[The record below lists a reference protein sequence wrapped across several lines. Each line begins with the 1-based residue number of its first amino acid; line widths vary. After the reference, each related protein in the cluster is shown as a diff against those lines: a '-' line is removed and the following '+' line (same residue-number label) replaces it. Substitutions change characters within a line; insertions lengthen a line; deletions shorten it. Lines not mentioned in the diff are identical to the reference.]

1 MGGKNSMP
9 GLRYD
14 RFLAGTAFLTL
25 ALSGAATA
33 QAPDAPVAAEAILP
47 QASEPP
53 LRPSTSPETGERS
66 AIPAAPAAAPAVPAP
81 AIAPPA
87 ITAAEPAPEAA
98 PDPFAALDPADRP
111 IAEKV
116 ADLLNGKSDRIFSNR
131 KERSV
136 VQTFYENRKH
146 ALLWLDKGL
155 VNARAKTAINRLNAA
170 VVDALANPTVRQRLT
185 DLGFEIPSRDQQAP
199 EALAAYQKAEIEKWW
214 PIIKAA
220 GIKAE

>member
-1 MGGKNSMP
+1 MP

-33 QAPDAPVAAEAILP
+33 QAPEAPVAAQAVLP

-53 LRPSTSPETGERS
+53 LRPSASPETGERS
-66 AIPAAPAAAPAVPAP
+66 AIPAAPAAVPADPAP
-81 AIAPPA
+81 APA

-98 PDPFAALDPADRP
+98 PDPFASLDPADRP

-131 KERSV
+131 KERSA
-136 VQTFYENRKH
+136 VQMFYESRKH
-146 ALLWLDKGL
+146 ALLWLDKGV
-155 VNARAKTAINRLNAA
+155 VNPRA
-170 VVDALANPTVRQRLT
+170 
-185 DLGFEIPSRDQQAP
+185 
-199 EALAAYQKAEIEKWW
+199 
-214 PIIKAA
+214 
-220 GIKAE
+220 